1 MKIAGS
7 QSASGSG
14 SISQRYGSAGPDP
27 DPHLNVIDPQHAAN
41 TAKCKRSVISYNGLK
56 TW

>member
-7 QSASGSG
+7 ESASG

-27 DPHLNVIDPQHAAN
+27 DRHQKVMDPQHTAN
-41 TAKCKRSVISYNGLK
+41 KAKCKRSVISYNGLK